1 MTRDGV
7 SMNERAKAG
16 HDEQLTGGV
25 RNGEVPDGL
34 TVLFVTGMSGA
45 GRSTAANVLEDDGWY
60 VADNVPPSLI
70 STMVGM
76 VRESDPTITR
86 LAMVLRASHP
96 NLAHELEQLR
106 DSLEESGIRT
116 RLLYLDASEEALVR
130 RFEQVRRRH
139 PLQGKETLI
148 EGIARERTILAPIK
162 NVADLVVETSAL
174 TAAKLR
180 SVVEGV
186 SPGDTEPRLS
196 IAVQSFGFKYGL
208 PIDSDLVADVRF
220 LPNPHWIDELR
231 DHNGQEAPVRD
242 YVLGQ
247 PDAGDFL
254 DLYTDLVSIVG
265 RGYLRE
271 GKRYM
276 TISVGCTGGKHRSVA
291 ISEELARRL
300 RKAVDDS
307 GVASYDVRVMHRDLG
322 RE

>member
-1 MTRDGV
+1 
-7 SMNERAKAG
+7 MNERAEAG

-25 RNGEVPDGL
+25 RNGEVPDEL

-247 PDAGDFL
+247 PDAGEFL

>member
-1 MTRDGV
+1 
-7 SMNERAKAG
+7 MNERAKAG

>member
-1 MTRDGV
+1 
-7 SMNERAKAG
+7 MNERAKAG

-265 RGYLRE
+265 RGYLLE

>member
-1 MTRDGV
+1 MSDHTDVEGTV
-7 SMNERAKAG
+7 TAAQIG
-16 HDEQLTGGV
+16 TDF
-25 RNGEVPDGL
+25 

-76 VRESDPTITR
+76 VRADDPSITR
-86 LAMVLRASHP
+86 LAMVLRASDD
-96 NLAHELEQLR
+96 NLAHQLEQLR
-106 DSLEESGIRT
+106 DSLEQSGIRT
-116 RLLYLDASEEALVR
+116 RLLYLDASDQVLVR

-139 PLQGKETLI
+139 PLQGKETLV
-148 EGIARERTILAPIK
+148 EGIARERAILAPIK

-180 SVVEGV
+180 AIVEGV
-186 SPGDTEPRLS
+186 APGDTEPRLS
-196 IAVQSFGFKYGL
+196 IVVQSFGFKYGL

-231 DHNGQEAPVRD
+231 DHNGREAPVRD

-247 PDAGDFL
+247 PDADGFL
-254 DLYTDLVSIVG
+254 DLYTGLVSIVG

-291 ISEELARRL
+291 IAEELSARL
-300 RKAVDDS
+300 RRAVDDA
-307 GVASYDVRVMHRDLG
+307 GTASYDVRVMHRDLG

>member
-1 MTRDGV
+1 M
-7 SMNERAKAG
+7 SEQAEAE
-16 HDEQLTGGV
+16 HDQQLNGGV

-76 VRESDPTITR
+76 VRENDPTITR

-148 EGIARERTILAPIK
+148 EGIARERAILAPIK

-231 DHNGQEAPVRD
+231 DHNGREAPVRD

-254 DLYTDLVSIVG
+254 DLYTGLVSIVG

-300 RKAVDDS
+300 RKTVDDS